1 MTVKY
6 DFYISDELFQTI
18 EKEFDGEAIA
28 KKYAESKSTKD
39 FEEYGKQLMKRTMEL
54 SNQEKYRDRTYEV
67 LLESAKKTGELT
79 FPHIA
84 QRYIEIA
91 YLSVHLM
98 GVVQIE
104 VNNAQELSFKVYEDE
119 CKIYQSLKNLI
130 SQEELKTLPCQAACL
145 TTLKTV
151 FDEMAFKVDL
161 TMPEKMPENGNCF
174 FRAERK

>member
-6 DFYISDELFQTI
+6 DFYISDELFETI

-28 KKYAESKSTKD
+28 KKYAESKSIAD

-54 SNQEKYRDRTYEV
+54 SDQEKYRDRTYEV
-67 LLESAKKTGELT
+67 LLEAAKKTGELN
-79 FPHIA
+79 FPHVA

-98 GVVQIE
+98 GVLQIE
-104 VNNAQELSFKVYEDE
+104 VNNAQELSFKVFEED

-130 SQEELKTLPCQAACL
+130 SEEELKTLPCQAACL
-145 TTLKTV
+145 SCLRTV
-151 FDEMAFKVDL
+151 FNGMVFDVEL
-161 TMPEKMPENGNCF
+161 TMPEKMPENGDCF
-174 FRAERK
+174 FRALRK